1 MRLAAV
7 INEMEESL
15 KDSDE
20 AGPTRQDAA
29 TFGLDAEVRHVT
41 LSCQFIER
49 GTSGPR
55 PPSDPED

>member
-29 TFGLDAEVRHVT
+29 TFGLDAEARHVT

-49 GTSGPR
+49 GTSGP
-55 PPSDPED
+55 PPSI